1 MGSCVGYF
9 ITFEGVEGCGKS
21 TQIHLLGESLES
33 LGHRVVM
40 TREPGGCPISDKIR
54 SILLDADNRGMHP
67 LTELMLYAAA
77 RAQHVAE
84 VVKPSLEAGCI
95 VLCDRFTDATVAY
108 QSFGRGIGRE
118 TIDTLNHLACQS
130 ISPDL
135 TILIDCDAG
144 VGLTRARQRIEATSG
159 PREER
164 FELEALEFHRRVRA
178 GYLSLAAE
186 EPQRFVKVDGTGSI
200 EGISTL
206 ITEFV
211 QNRLKGIDHAV
222 R

>member
-1 MGSCVGYF
+1 MGYF

-21 TQIHLLGESLES
+21 TQIRLLGEILES
-33 LGHRVVM
+33 SGYHVVV
-40 TREPGGCPISDKIR
+40 TREPGGCRISDKIR

-84 VVKPSLEAGCI
+84 VIRPALEAGHL
-95 VLCDRFTDATVAY
+95 VLCDRFTDATIAY
-108 QSFGRGIGRE
+108 QSCGRGIERS
-118 TIDTLNHLACQS
+118 TIDTLNTLACQS
-130 ISPDL
+130 LSPDL
-135 TILIDCDAG
+135 TILIDCDAE

-164 FELEALEFHRRVRA
+164 FELESLEFHRRVRD
-178 GYLSLAAE
+178 GYLSLARE
-186 EPQRFVKVDGTGSI
+186 EPHRFMKVDGAGTIGA
-200 EGISTL
+200 ISAEISDL
-206 ITEFV
+206 V
-211 QNRLKGIDHAV
+211 QKRLKDGSRAV